1 MTRGVNRRIVKLG
14 TLVALG
20 SVCAALAI
28 GGGTAPAQTGFLACA
43 KVKKPNKGLLRM
55 STTGTC
61 RGNERGVLINQTG
74 PQGPPGTPGGPQGPQ
89 GIQGPTAARDSGDP
103 GNQGTKGPRGPGEPG
118 IQGVQG
124 PPGPAGVSGYTRR
137 APVPG
142 PSPTPAQTQDVD
154 LPGRQGR
161 ARRGLSDS
169 EDRSERQGGRHR
181 ELSRSARPRGGS
193 PRS

>member
-14 TLVALG
+14 TLIALG

-89 GIQGPTAARDSGDP
+89 GIQGHRPQGSRDP
-103 GNQGTKGPRGPGEPG
+103 GLRDPRAPG
-118 IQGVQG
+118 I
-124 PPGPAGVSGYTRR
+124 PGTRSGSRTGVSG
-137 APVPG
+137 VM
-142 PSPTPAQTQDVD
+142 
-154 LPGRQGR
+154 
-161 ARRGLSDS
+161 
-169 EDRSERQGGRHR
+169 
-181 ELSRSARPRGGS
+181 
-193 PRS
+193 